1 MIHDFKLNFGRMTC
15 PAAASSLWW
24 PAPGNLG
31 KTTRTTSPPK
41 ASELWRLPQQLI
53 TFTRRPK
60 VPPFEPFFTYMSTIP
75 VSSHLCFSSPPLCC
89 HLSATWKGTFFNR
102 FRLNILRKENSFSNF
117 HHFSYIA
124 LNIQIKKAELCF
136 FKLNTNYGSFCV
148 FSSSLSMFYTLRRF
162 VSNWN
167 FSPNLRSPSHF
178 TYPLMPPPPLS
189 HDVKRVFKFSTLL
202 LVPKKVDYSN
212 NHKIETLN

>member
-1 MIHDFKLNFGRMTC
+1 MTC
-15 PAAASSLWW
+15 PAGAWSLWW

-31 KTTRTTSPPK
+31 RTTRTTSPPK

-102 FRLNILRKENSFSNF
+102 FRLNILQKENSFSNF

-162 VSNWN
+162 VSN
-167 FSPNLRSPSHF
+167 FSLRICSAHPLYISSHA
-178 TYPLMPPPPLS
+178 TTATLIS
-189 HDVKRVFKFSTLL
+189 HDV
-202 LVPKKVDYSN
+202 
-212 NHKIETLN
+212 